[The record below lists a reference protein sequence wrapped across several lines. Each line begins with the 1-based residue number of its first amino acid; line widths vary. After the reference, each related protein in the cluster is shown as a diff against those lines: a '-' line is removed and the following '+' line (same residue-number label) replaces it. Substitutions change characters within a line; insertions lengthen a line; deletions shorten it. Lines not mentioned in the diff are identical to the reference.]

1 VDVFDFALQME
12 LDGEKYYR
20 EQAQKVKYD
29 DLKIVLEGLAD
40 DELRHYKIIQSARN
54 QVFTYVEANPSL
66 SKTRNV
72 FASYKDDEAA
82 LKNQSTIAR
91 LKDEQMDIYRAAL
104 VKEEESVALYKKMK
118 DEAKNSEEK
127 VIFERLMKE
136 EEGHV
141 EVIDTIVE
149 MLNHVR
155 DWSQSAEFNRQE
167 EKY

>member
-20 EQAQKVKYD
+20 EQAQKVQHD

-54 QVFTYVEANPSL
+54 QVFTYVEADPSL
-66 SKTRNV
+66 SRTKNV
-72 FASYKDDEAA
+72 FVSYKDDEAV
-82 LKNQSTIAR
+82 LKNKPTIAR
-91 LKDEQMDIYRAAL
+91 LKDEQIDIYRAAL
-104 VKEEESVALYKKMK
+104 VKEEESVALYKKMQ
-118 DEAKNSEEK
+118 DEAKDPEEK
-127 VIFERLMKE
+127 AVFARLMKE

-155 DWSQSAEFNRQE
+155 DWSQSAEFNRPE